1 MRGKTRAQYDGDDG
15 GSPHCGREMKDMDSG
30 DVLKGGAP
38 ISRGSLLADREPSDN
53 DVGSD
58 T

>member
-1 MRGKTRAQYDGDDG
+1 MT
-15 GSPHCGREMKDMDSG
+15 DSG